1 MIPLLVALFILI
13 VGVTFALSRHPGFRG
28 RSIEEVGHFILQ
40 VGEYL
45 EDVEAN
51 LDPKR
56 QAVLALE
63 RGTAYRG
70 EVARL
75 VRSSR
80 EFLRRMRINV
90 NVLLEFAETERHEFN
105 KARHAAIWSIAIAKA
120 GHIRLSRLERSPGH
134 SSDMSAEDENQ
145 EQVHP
150 QQIAAQEEYI
160 QQESAH
166 LATLEERF
174 QAIERFISV
183 ANRCY
188 IALWFPMVHAS
199 MWNMVPFAKLR
210 FLPLPALAD
219 FGHSKGVY
227 VPKAYSETKEA
238 ALALIALLYPAAE
251 EIRNEIRSQ
260 M

>member
-1 MIPLLVALFILI
+1 MIPALVALFILI

-28 RSIEEVGHFILQ
+28 RTIEEVGQFILQ

-56 QAVLALE
+56 QPVLALE

-105 KARHAAIWSIAIAKA
+105 KARHAAIWSIAVAKA
-120 GHIRLSRLERSPGH
+120 GHARSSRLEPGH
-134 SSDMSAEDENQ
+134 GINMSAGDEN
-145 EQVHP
+145 EDRVHP
-150 QQIAAQEEYI
+150 QQIADQEKYI

-174 QAIERFISV
+174 HAIEQFISV

-188 IALWFPMVHAS
+188 TALWFPMVRAS
-199 MWNMVPFAKLR
+199 MWNMAPFAKLK
-210 FLPLPALAD
+210 FLPLPALTD

-227 VPKAYSETKEA
+227 VPKAYRETKEA
-238 ALALIALLYPAAE
+238 GLALIALLYPAAE
-251 EIRNEIRSQ
+251 EIRKEIQSQ